1 MIGDAF
7 AVAIAAVAV
16 VLAGKLDAF
25 VPLVVVFGVVA
36 AVVAVLGFVAVSADS
51 TSSAEVI
58 VARAT
63 RATISH
69 NCYWC

>member
-7 AVAIAAVAV
+7 AVAIVVVAV

-25 VPLVVVFGVVA
+25 VPLVVVFEVVA
-36 AVVAVLGFVAVSADS
+36 AVVAVPGFVAASAGS
-51 TSSAEVI
+51 TSSAEVT

-63 RATISH
+63 RATISR

>member
-7 AVAIAAVAV
+7 AVVIAAVAV

-25 VPLVVVFGVVA
+25 VPLVVVFEVVA
-36 AVVAVLGFVAVSADS
+36 AVVAVLGFVAVSAGS

-63 RATISH
+63 RAMISR